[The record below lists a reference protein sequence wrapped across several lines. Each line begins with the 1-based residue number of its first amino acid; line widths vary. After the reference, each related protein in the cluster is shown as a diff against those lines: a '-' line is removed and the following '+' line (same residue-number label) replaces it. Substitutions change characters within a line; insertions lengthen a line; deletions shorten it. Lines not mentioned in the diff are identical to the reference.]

1 MSTIH
6 VALVVTSFEFVV
18 VALRAVLV
26 AVPIAACS
34 STTKQWFVV
43 AAGHKKG
50 NERQG
55 SVAQETEGG
64 SG

>member
-34 STTKQWFVV
+34 RTVPRFLV

-50 NERQG
+50 NARQG

>member
-1 MSTIH
+1 MSTIL

-34 STTKQWFVV
+34 RTVPRFLV
-43 AAGHKKG
+43 AAGHTRRATNVK
-50 NERQG
+50 G
-55 SVAQETEGG
+55 SVSQETEGG